1 MDPYTP
7 TGGIQK
13 AHQIELYTDTLFIR
27 GTIIGPFD
35 RTSDLINRWDRLYL
49 PVQEVALAPLGQTAN
64 PKQISQSIFVPRPRI
79 HFMAAS
85 PTAEDTSDQAAQ
97 DALTASSMR
106 SRLAATAATMEERLS
121 PRRDFQVPMVSKTCN
136 VFTSV
141 FVISGLCH
149 MREGNTI
156 ESILDAQA
164 DFFPLTKAVIYPQL
178 YPDLLWRRDL
188 VLVNKALL
196 QTIYTVDPP
205 AHPPRPTQPLES
217 P

>member
-13 AHQIELYTDTLFIR
+13 AHQIELYTDTLFIL

-35 RTSDLINRWDRLYL
+35 RASDLINRWDRLYL

-64 PKQISQSIFVPRPRI
+64 PKHISQSIFVPRPRI
-79 HFMAAS
+79 HFMTGSA
-85 PTAEDTSDQAAQ
+85 TAENTSDQAAQ
-97 DALTASSMR
+97 DALTASPMR
-106 SRLAATAATMEERLS
+106 SRLAATMEERLS
-121 PRRDFQVPMVSKTCN
+121 PRRDFQVPMITKTCH

-156 ESILDAQA
+156 ENILDAQG

-178 YPDLLWRRDL
+178 YPDLLWRREL

-205 AHPPRPTQPLES
+205 AHPPRPTQPEES
-217 P
+217 S